1 MAGRSEAGPTALRIM
16 LGTRLRR
23 LRERAGVS
31 RSEAGWAIRS
41 SESKISRME
50 LGRVGFKER
59 DVADLLGLYEVGDA
73 ERDSLLQLARDANNR
88 GWWHQY
94 GDVTPDWFGAYL
106 GLEAAA
112 ELIRTYEVQ
121 FVPGLLQTPEYARA
135 VARLTNEERSEAEID
150 RIAALRI
157 TRQAVLD
164 RDPALKLWAVI
175 EESVLRRPIGGP
187 DVHREQLVAL
197 LESIHRPN
205 VTLQIIPLGSSGHA
219 ATSGA
224 FSILRF
230 PHPDLPDVVYVE
242 QLTTASYLDRPTDVD
257 TYTRILDTLATTG
270 PRPHKA
276 AQQITAILHDL
287 D

>member
-1 MAGRSEAGPTALRIM
+1 
-16 LGTRLRR
+16 
-23 LRERAGVS
+23 
-31 RSEAGWAIRS
+31 
-41 SESKISRME
+41 
-50 LGRVGFKER
+50 
-59 DVADLLGLYEVGDA
+59 
-73 ERDSLLQLARDANNR
+73 
-88 GWWHQY
+88 
-94 GDVTPDWFGAYL
+94 
-106 GLEAAA
+106 
-112 ELIRTYEVQ
+112 
-121 FVPGLLQTPEYARA
+121 VPGLLQTPEYARA

-276 AQQITAILHDL
+276 VQQITAILHDL